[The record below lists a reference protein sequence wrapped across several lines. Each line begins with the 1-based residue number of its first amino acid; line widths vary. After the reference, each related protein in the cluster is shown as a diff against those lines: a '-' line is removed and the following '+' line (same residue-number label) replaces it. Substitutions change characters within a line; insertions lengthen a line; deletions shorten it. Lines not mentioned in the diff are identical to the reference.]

1 MGKEV
6 IKIRP
11 NKGAMWYSQM
21 QSDYFDSDFNNTF
34 SGMVSTAHGF
44 LGFIK
49 SYITAN
55 WDKKKR
61 ETEVKVKTAVL
72 IATLDDD
79 RLGTVEDITK
89 ISQQFM
95 ALGKLDS
102 FQVSKD
108 KKFLTFG
115 INKMLEWLDTFAK
128 NEVKKEL
135 RLEYLYVRAEQLNIP
150 NSISDSSADE
160 WVQYM
165 YTKHYTL
172 AETKK
177 KIGFVILKKWEDF
190 GECEKDVD
198 YSKKTSKKTSKSNS
212 KKAIHKGDDSNSH
225 EIAPLGASNSS
236 NTTSQNE
243 CEWEVVENT
252 NSLLSLR
259 HKRTRQP
266 LAIIDTDIIADHS
279 LTLQEKVTE
288 HTLRQGSPDR
298 HNNVPF

>member
-11 NKGAMWYSQM
+11 NKGAMWYMQM

-55 WDKKKR
+55 WDKKIR
-61 ETEVKVKTAVL
+61 STEVKIKTAVL

-79 RLGTVEDITK
+79 RLETIEDVTK

-115 INKMLEWLDTFAK
+115 IKKMLEWLDIFSK
-128 NEVKKEL
+128 NEVKREL
-135 RLEYLYVRAEQLNIP
+135 RLENLYVRAEQLNIP

-160 WVQYM
+160 WVEYM
-165 YTKHYTL
+165 YTKHHTL

-177 KIGFVILKKWEDF
+177 KNGFVILKKWEDF

-198 YSKKTSKKTSKSNS
+198 YSKKTSKSKA
-212 KKAIHKGDDSNSH
+212 KKEIHKGDDSKINH
-225 EIAPLGASNSS
+225 IASLDANKKN
-236 NTTSQNE
+236 NTNGQDD
-243 CEWEVVENT
+243 WEVLEQDS
-252 NSLLSLR
+252 SLLSVR
-259 HKRTRQP
+259 HKSTKQQ
-266 LAIIDTDIIADHS
+266 LAITDTDIIADSS
-279 LTLQEKVTE
+279 LTLQEKITK
-288 HTLRQGSPDR
+288 HTLIQGNADR
-298 HNNVPF
+298 YADVPF